1 MMRLSRMVL
10 IWVAFGIAADGVVAS
25 GSETDYLAIIKP
37 LLQERCY
44 ACHGALK
51 QEAGLRLDTG
61 AAIRHGGDSGPSVAS
76 NGTEGE
82 LERRIA
88 SADLS
93 ERMPPE
99 GEPLSAEQI
108 VAIRRWIAQGA
119 ASPADEQPEADPR
132 SHWAFQKPRRP
143 QVPLVLNADG
153 SPVAGGNE
161 IDAFLAAKWVEQ
173 GLSPR
178 PLAGK
183 AVWLRRVHLDL
194 IGLPPTPEELQGFLA
209 DESPEAYHRVVDRL
223 LDSPQY
229 GERWGRH
236 WMDIWRYSDWF
247 GRRYVPDVWNSAP
260 QIWRWR
266 DWIVDSLNRDRGYDQ
281 MVREMLAADEV
292 APGSTEAAVATGY
305 LIRNWYALNPNDW
318 MRSTVE
324 HTGKAFLGLT
334 FNCAH
339 CHDHK
344 YDPISQEDYFR
355 LRAFFEPIYIRQDRL
370 PGEPD
375 PGPFQDYAYSTL
387 RKVQR
392 LGTVRVFDKQPEA
405 PTWFYTGGDERNRVT
420 DRGSIPPGVPEFLA
434 GGQQP
439 EIRPIELPPVAW
451 YPALAPEIR
460 DTILADATQ
469 ALHVATTELAGL
481 PGDAS
486 SPEDTTSPPDP
497 VAVAQTAYDRAV
509 EAAVAGQRVRV
520 LSGQQSLLF
529 DALNGRRIL
538 HHRLAG
544 IPPIEDRFSITF
556 RVELL
561 TDTHFNFQLAK
572 DIDQGLTAG
581 YLGFEAGRILAYQP
595 GSFSEFEIGKYD
607 FAAGERAFE
616 VQLRLEPSADRM
628 LATVRLLNVPQAEN
642 GTTPESSIRVS
653 EVPIAINGWN
663 PADNPP
669 MGISFDARAG
679 SRAAVDDWV
688 LWKQPQASGG
698 DPVAGIAPGGTEL
711 IRFDFESPAYADRV
725 EVVGQHGWESSRIS
739 QPPASSRVVRY
750 LADQELDRLA
760 AEVETHRIARERMQ
774 LPREAALAKVAA
786 AEAALAAIE
795 ARIAADRVRQGGEPG
810 DGDQLAR
817 QAEAAERASGL
828 KQATAE
834 LLKAKL
840 SLATASAQ
848 APDEAK
854 RAEAIQAA
862 GQAVAA
868 AIDRLAQAQA
878 AITAPPTGQY
888 TPLGPAYPKTSTGR
902 RRALAQWIT
911 STDNPLTAR
920 VAVNHVWTRHFHAPL
935 VTSVYDFGRSGAQP
949 THPELLDWLA
959 VRWME
964 SGWSMK
970 HLHRLIVTSDAY
982 RRESRRGGSDSPQ
995 SVIDPENRWLWRM
1008 NAGRMEAETLRD
1020 SLLYLAGKLDLTPGG
1035 QEWENTETLTT
1046 YRRSLYYAVYPE
1058 DGGKSPLGQLF
1069 DGPDAME
1076 CYRRTRS
1083 IIPQQALA
1091 LTNSDWVHQV
1101 SAAIVATW
1109 QRDDEK
1115 LAGSVPGSDAEVLD
1129 VANARFID
1137 AMFERILNR
1146 GPSAEE
1152 RAICLDAIRVS
1163 SAAPASSTDS
1173 ADPAVPAGG
1182 GDAETVAE
1190 EAEPAALDGP
1200 LADRLRKGR
1209 ESLVRALLNHN
1220 DMITI
1225 R

>member
-1 MMRLSRMVL
+1 MMRLCRMLL
-10 IWVAFGIAADGVVAS
+10 IWVAFGGVTDVLVAF
-25 GSETDYLAIIKP
+25 GSETEYLAIIKP
-37 LLQERCY
+37 VLRERCY

-61 AAIRHGGDSGPSVAS
+61 AAIRHGGDSGPSVA
-76 NGTEGE
+76 NDGTAGE
-82 LERRIA
+82 LERRIT
-88 SADLS
+88 SVDLS

-99 GEPLSAEQI
+99 GEPLSAEQ
-108 VAIRRWIAQGA
+108 VAAIRRWIAQGA

-143 QVPLVLNADG
+143 QVPRVLNADG

-161 IDAFLAAKWVEQ
+161 IDAFLAAKWAEH

-194 IGLPPTPEELQGFLA
+194 IGLPPTPEELQSFLA

-266 DWIVDSLNRDRGYDQ
+266 DWIVDSLNRDQGYDQ

-460 DTILADATQ
+460 ETILADATQ
-469 ALHVATTELAGL
+469 ALHAARTELAGL
-481 PGDAS
+481 PAPNS
-486 SPEDTTSPPDP
+486 SPSDATPPPDAF
-497 VAVAQTAYDRAV
+497 AVAQAAYDRAV
-509 EAAVAGQRVRV
+509 EEAVAGQRLRV

-538 HHRLAG
+538 YHRLIG
-544 IPPIEDRFSITF
+544 IPPIEDGFSITF
-556 RVELL
+556 RLELL
-561 TDTHFNFQLAK
+561 TDTHFNFQLVK
-572 DIDQGLTAG
+572 DLDQGLTAG
-581 YLGFEAGRILAYQP
+581 YLGFDAGRILAYQP
-595 GSFSEFEIGKYD
+595 GSFTEFEIGNYD

-616 VQLRLEPSADRM
+616 VRLRLQPSADRM
-628 LATVRLLNVPQAEN
+628 LATVRLLSIPPAED
-642 GTTPESSIRVS
+642 GVTPEPSVRVAD
-653 EVPIAINGWN
+653 VPIAINGWN
-663 PADNPP
+663 PAANPL
-669 MGISFDARAG
+669 MGISFDARTG
-679 SRAAVDDWV
+679 SRAAIDDWV
-688 LWKQPQASGG
+688 LHGQPETGG
-698 DPVAGIAPGGTEL
+698 NAPSDRVTSCGQEL
-711 IRFDFESPAYADRV
+711 IRFDFEPPAYADRLD
-725 EVVGQHGWESSRIS
+725 VVGQHGWERSDIS
-739 QPPASSRVVRY
+739 QPPAQSRVVRY

-760 AEVETHRIARERMQ
+760 AEVETARVARELVK

-786 AEAALAAIE
+786 AEAAVAAVE
-795 ARIAADRVRQGGEPG
+795 ARIAADRVRHGGEPG
-810 DGDQLAR
+810 DGDELAR
-817 QAEAAERASGL
+817 QAEAAERESGL
-828 KQATAE
+828 KQATAAW
-834 LLKAKL
+834 LAAQLA
-840 SLATASAQ
+840 LATASAP

-854 RAEAIQAA
+854 RAEATQAA

-868 AIDRLAQAQA
+868 ASDRLAQAQA

-902 RRALAQWIT
+902 RRALAEWIT

-920 VAVNHVWTRHFHAPL
+920 VAVNHIWTRHFHASL
-935 VTSVYDFGRSGAQP
+935 VASVYDFGRSGAQP

-982 RRESRRGGSDSPQ
+982 RRESRSGGSDSPQ
-995 SVIDPENRWLWRM
+995 SAIDPENRWLWKM

-1020 SLLYLAGKLDLTPGG
+1020 SLLYLAGNLDLTPRG

-1101 SAAIVATW
+1101 SAAIVVTW

-1115 LAGSVPGSDAEVLD
+1115 LAASIPGSDMGVLED
-1129 VANARFID
+1129 ANARFID

-1163 SAAPASSTDS
+1163 SAAPART
-1173 ADPAVPAGG
+1173 AEPAVPAGG
-1182 GDAETVAE
+1182 GGTETGAG
-1190 EAEPAALDGP
+1190 ATEPVALDGP
-1200 LADRLRKGR
+1200 LAERLRKGR